1 MLEKQSEQIAL
12 SSPTSYVSIVSQPP
26 NSLKR
31 RRQHSGQHQGPQRR
45 VATTTAQRA
54 TFQASTTEVVATATR
69 SNSTASTNVLPTPRV
84 TVEGA
89 RRIWGTHH
97 HATTKTI
104 ENAISR
110 FCNVQGLR
118 IKRKTSRNRQTQKTS
133 RWFVI
138 HAQESVLQ
146 ELDSKWDALST
157 QTSWTLKQCTKP
169 QDIYGGGYCSNFT
182 CNNPG
187 NGAVST

>member
-1 MLEKQSEQIAL
+1 M
-12 SSPTSYVSIVSQPP
+12 TS
-26 NSLKR
+26 
-31 RRQHSGQHQGPQRR
+31 
-45 VATTTAQRA
+45 
-54 TFQASTTEVVATATR
+54 QASTTEVVATTTR

-84 TVEGA
+84 TVEGV
-89 RRIWGTHH
+89 RRIWGTHN

-104 ENAISR
+104 ENAIAR

-118 IKRKTSRNRQTQKTS
+118 IKRKTSRNRQTRKTS
-133 RWFVI
+133 WWFVI

-169 QDIYGGGYCSNFT
+169 QDTEEDTVPISPAIISAT
-182 CNNPG
+182 EQVAHRSPQQTSS
-187 NGAVST
+187 VSIDQPPHATYL